1 MILKTVQASVAE
13 KFNPLSSE
21 SIWTLS
27 DMLLLVQQIWKH
39 FSFIPGS
46 AFNYRDTII
55 LNISSYEDFPPGF
68 TKGNLLKT
76 CPHPFS
82 KEKGQDLIKRERLE
96 LSTKPKCS
104 WGATLATG
112 TEENSWPQSTQGQ
125 DNKFWRSRGWQK
137 RKVERISIFFISK
150 FQNFWV

>member
-1 MILKTVQASVAE
+1 MFALQHVPQIMILKTVQASVAE

-68 TKGNLLKT
+68 TKGSLLK
-76 CPHPFS
+76 CVPI
-82 KEKGQDLIKRERLE
+82 L
-96 LSTKPKCS
+96 
-104 WGATLATG
+104 LAG
-112 TEENSWPQSTQGQ
+112 KKDKTE
-125 DNKFWRSRGWQK
+125 
-137 RKVERISIFFISK
+137 
-150 FQNFWV
+150 